1 MLTWQQWKQDNS
13 DKIQH
18 IVGYEER
25 FVDEI
30 LCRIPAIA
38 PTDVIAQYHFKDNQS
53 GNRYIDFMIK
63 NEAKGYCLPIELDG
77 YDKINNKGYA
87 RFNDFLEPVD
97 IFV

>member
-30 LCRIPAIA
+30 LCRIPEIE

-53 GNRYIDFMIK
+53 GNR
-63 NEAKGYCLPIELDG
+63 
-77 YDKINNKGYA
+77 
-87 RFNDFLEPVD
+87 
-97 IFV
+97 